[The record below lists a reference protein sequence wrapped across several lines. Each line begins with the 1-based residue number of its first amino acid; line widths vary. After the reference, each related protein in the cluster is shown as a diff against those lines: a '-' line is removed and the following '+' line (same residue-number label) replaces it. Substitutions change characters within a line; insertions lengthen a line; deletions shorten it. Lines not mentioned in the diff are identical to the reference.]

1 MFVNILDWV
10 DLHLSVK
17 SSKQQSADPFNIFEK
32 IYHSK
37 VSVESVL
44 FVNDL
49 RNLISLLCHR
59 NNFKKIG

>member
-1 MFVNILDWV
+1 
-10 DLHLSVK
+10 LSVK

-32 IYHSK
+32 IDHSK